1 MKNHSLSFGRYLKS
15 IRLEKGIDLDDVSR
29 KTKIGMDYLLHIE
42 KEEHDRLPAEVFV
55 KGFLRAYAEV
65 IGADGDEAVERYLS
79 SCRMFQEAAD
89 FDADFIKASRTYWPR
104 VLLSIGVMLVI
115 IVLSVFM
122 APDTDKKSSGD
133 NAAVP
138 VSDGIGRDKFPRGSE
153 APAPQADKSETAAE
167 KLSLKIVT
175 VEDTWM
181 KIAID
186 AQSEVEYS
194 LKPGDL
200 IELEASTGY
209 DLFIGNA
216 AGVHLTFNEKPVKIP
231 GKSGLVVRLKLP

>member
-1 MKNHSLSFGRYLKS
+1 MIMKKKSLSFGRYLKS
-15 IRLEKGIDLDDVSR
+15 IRLEKGFDLDDVSR
-29 KTKIGMDYLLHIE
+29 KTKIGMDYLLFIE

-55 KGFLRAYAEV
+55 KGFLRAYAQV
-65 IGADGDEAVERYLS
+65 IGADGDEAVKRYLS
-79 SCRMFQEAAD
+79 SCRIFQDAAD
-89 FDADFIKASRTYWPR
+89 FDADFIKAGPAYWPR
-104 VLLSIGVMLVI
+104 VLVSIGAMLVI

-122 APDTDKKSSGD
+122 APDADDRSSGD
-133 NAAVP
+133 MAAIP
-138 VSDGIGRDKFPRGSE
+138 VSSE
-153 APAPQADKSETAAE
+153 PSAPDVDQSETAVE
-167 KLSLKIVT
+167 KLSLRILT

-186 AQSEVEYS
+186 AQSSVEYS
-194 LKPGDL
+194 FKPGDL

-216 AGVHLTFNEKPVKIP
+216 AGVQLTLNEKPVKIS